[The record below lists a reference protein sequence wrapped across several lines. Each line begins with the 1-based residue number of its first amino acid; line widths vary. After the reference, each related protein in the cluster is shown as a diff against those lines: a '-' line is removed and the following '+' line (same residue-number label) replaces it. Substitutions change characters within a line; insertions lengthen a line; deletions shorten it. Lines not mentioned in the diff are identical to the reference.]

1 MSTENLPP
9 VATAGGP
16 PTATGSTVL
25 HVPVEAAV
33 FDQEFLDN
41 YDLEDVEGGV
51 KNGPPLLWLNH
62 HTIPLDCLQGLP
74 CILCWRCNQQ
84 DANNNKSAQRRFML
98 AGSLPCLVP
107 LTPLTTRISTWIANK
122 VFFCHS
128 LQKTWFPCVGAG
140 FTKAATKSTS
150 TCTVRD

>member
-41 YDLEDVEGGV
+41 YNLEDVEGGV
-51 KNGPPLLWLNH
+51 KKWSITIVAESSHNPIGLLA
-62 HTIPLDCLQGLP
+62 
-74 CILCWRCNQQ
+74 R
-84 DANNNKSAQRRFML
+84 L
-98 AGSLPCLVP
+98 AL
-107 LTPLTTRISTWIANK
+107 
-122 VFFCHS
+122 HS
-128 LQKTWFPCVGAG
+128 LLALQPARC
-140 FTKAATKSTS
+140 
-150 TCTVRD
+150 